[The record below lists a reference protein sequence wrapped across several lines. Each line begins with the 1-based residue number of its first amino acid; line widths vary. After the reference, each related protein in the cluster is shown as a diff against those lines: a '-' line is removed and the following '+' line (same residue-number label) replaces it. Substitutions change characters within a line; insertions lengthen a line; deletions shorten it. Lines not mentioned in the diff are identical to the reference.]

1 MNIIIYGTFT
11 VLAVLLIAQ
20 VGYVFIK
27 INRSQ
32 KNTVSSFRTEYP
44 ADVLEHGEK
53 SIQAVINGE
62 IKKQL
67 IENDASLYN
76 SAKALHQYSEFI
88 KESTIYKKI
97 FILKG
102 SRYNG

>member
-1 MNIIIYGTFT
+1 MDIIIYGTFI

-32 KNTVSSFRTEYP
+32 KNKVTPLRTKYP

-67 IENDASLYN
+67 IENDAPLYN
-76 SAKALHQYSEFI
+76 SAQALQQYSEFI

>member
-1 MNIIIYGTFT
+1 MNIIIYGTFI

-20 VGYVFIK
+20 IGYVFIK

-32 KNTVSSFRTEYP
+32 KNRVILSRIKYP
-44 ADVLEHGEK
+44 ADVLRHSEK

-67 IENDASLYN
+67 IENDAPLYN
-76 SAKALHQYSEFI
+76 SAKALQQYSEFI